1 MDLCPTTHHSVGDFR
16 TRKNT
21 GLGNREGRTA
31 SGDVFLGICLQA
43 PPPRKP
49 PGEGVDTEAGVCAA
63 SGTAQFGFRFPRKEL
78 ELGGGERR
86 ESEET

>member
-1 MDLCPTTHHSVGDFR
+1 MDLCPTTRRSVGDFR
-16 TRKNT
+16 TQRHT

-31 SGDVFLGICLQA
+31 SGDVFLGYCLQA

-49 PGEGVDTEAGVCAA
+49 PGEGVGIEAEACAA
-63 SGTAQFGFRFPRKEL
+63 RFGFRFPRKEV